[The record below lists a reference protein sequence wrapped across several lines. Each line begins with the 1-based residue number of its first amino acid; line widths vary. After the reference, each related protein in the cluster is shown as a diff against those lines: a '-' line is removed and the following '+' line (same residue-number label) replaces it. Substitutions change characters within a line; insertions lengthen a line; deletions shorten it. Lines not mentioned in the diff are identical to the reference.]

1 MNINKGNF
9 LWIIPLNDIDK
20 DIYPFADMLYVWM
33 ICPGFSNSFWCTS
46 LSLSLSLSLV
56 CDFGLTSA
64 FIFLKYYYYYI
75 EISSQEFAQFIFY
88 G

>member
-1 MNINKGNF
+1 MF
-9 LWIIPLNDIDK
+9 EW
-20 DIYPFADMLYVWM
+20 YVQV
-33 ICPGFSNSFWCTS
+33 S
-46 LSLSLSLSLV
+46 LILSDVPLSLSLV